1 MSLRDLN
8 TAGSVE
14 EWAKKNC
21 LNNHPLIVEK
31 LEELRAERVEISD
44 DELPCME
51 INIPRECA
59 VLTTD
64 SVTLQEYSD
73 KTPNDE
79 LIARGSVKIKKFR
92 REDSTSLLTRNPVK
106 DREEDFYH
114 FYGKKSPFS
123 NFHPAKFIL
132 EGVEYRCSEQ
142 YMMHQKAVLFRD
154 NEKAQQI
161 LSTTD
166 PLTMKRLGRKV
177 NGFRAKVWSSQCV
190 NIVKRGVTAKF
201 KQNPH
206 LERALIET
214 FPKILAE
221 ASPSDRLWGIG
232 LGLQDKPQINNRKT
246 WRGKNRLGYLLTDVR
261 NEIMS
266 ENGMFDQ

>member
-1 MSLRDLN
+1 MLSTYVLFYAEEEIIKMSLRDLN
-8 TAGSVE
+8 TVESVK

-106 DREEDFYH
+106 DREEDSKRDFYH

-123 NFHPAKFIL
+123 NFQPAKFIL
-132 EGVEYRCSEQ
+132 EGW
-142 YMMHQKAVLFRD
+142 
-154 NEKAQQI
+154 N
-161 LSTTD
+161 
-166 PLTMKRLGRKV
+166 
-177 NGFRAKVWSSQCV
+177 
-190 NIVKRGVTAKF
+190 
-201 KQNPH
+201 
-206 LERALIET
+206 
-214 FPKILAE
+214 
-221 ASPSDRLWGIG
+221 
-232 LGLQDKPQINNRKT
+232 
-246 WRGKNRLGYLLTDVR
+246 TDVVSS
-261 NEIMS
+261 I
-266 ENGMFDQ
+266 